1 MLKEVITFLEK
12 DNLFKELETELKIR
26 GYSNKTI
33 RSYIYE
39 NKKFFDFL
47 NTHKTNTE
55 YQKSLLS
62 PKGKRTPQDVT
73 KDDIRAY
80 QAFLVY
86 DKTLKPSTVNLI
98 ISALKFFYE
107 DVLKKDIL
115 QDIKRPKKEE
125 KLPVVL
131 SKEEVRNMLQN
142 TKNKKHKL
150 LIEILYGSGLRVSEA
165 VNLRKNDLNL
175 NEKINIIRG
184 GKGKK
189 DRRIILSEKL
199 RKRLSAYLKKRK
211 DDNPFI
217 FHYKENHIST
227 RQAQRIVKNAA
238 LRAGIKKKVF
248 SHALRASFATH
259 LINSGVD
266 IRDVQVLLGHKR
278 ISTTQIYTEVSTER
292 LNVIKSPLDSL

>member
-1 MLKEVITFLEK
+1 
-12 DNLFKELETELKIR
+12 
-26 GYSNKTI
+26 
-33 RSYIYE
+33 
-39 NKKFFDFL
+39 
-47 NTHKTNTE
+47 
-55 YQKSLLS
+55 
-62 PKGKRTPQDVT
+62 
-73 KDDIRAY
+73 
-80 QAFLVY
+80 
-86 DKTLKPSTVNLI
+86 
-98 ISALKFFYE
+98 
-107 DVLKKDIL
+107 
-115 QDIKRPKKEE
+115 
-125 KLPVVL
+125 
-131 SKEEVRNMLQN
+131 MLQN